1 MSSRVD
7 SKNPSVKRTVVLHS
21 SRAAPPETH
30 NTDYE
35 LSISSQ
41 IASSTLQVAESR
53 PTPAA
58 GHSPESPRSVGQLD
72 AETRALFHL
81 RLRLCCLIASV
92 PFGFF
97 VACSATNFIQLL
109 GRGTVGWTG
118 FGLAVATLIGLAGS
132 AGFLFR
138 RQTLDETWLRVLELA
153 IFGAMAGCIAYW
165 EFAVLTATPGLVD
178 ADYQNLPPMTE
189 QVYVLAAALFVHF
202 CWFVLIVFHGVLVP
216 NTLARGAGVA
226 LGMCVAAVA
235 ISTVAAFTHPATGRN
250 AGVLF
255 AVSTTMLS
263 AAVGLS
269 IFGTAKT
276 EALREEV
283 RTARE
288 AVRELGQ
295 YRLRRKLGQG
305 GMGEVYLA
313 EHRLLKRPCALKRIH
328 PRFINNVDQLRR
340 FEREVQATAGL
351 RHPNTVEI
359 YDYGRADDGT
369 FFYVMEFVPGM
380 NLEEMVLKYG
390 PLAPDR
396 VVYIL
401 RQVCGALREAHRH
414 DLVHRDIKPSNILVV
429 SSGNPHD
436 LAKLVDFGLVHTINP
451 EADDPEHKLTRD
463 GLIVGTPEYMSPEQA
478 SAGML
483 DARSDLFSLGSVAFF
498 LLTGKEAF
506 HRGNAVKTLMA
517 VVSDEPEPVVNLNPF
532 VPPDLIAVLQMC
544 MAKQPENRFQNAA
557 ELDAALARCGCAG
570 SWTEA
575 RAHEWW
581 SRHTSQTADPGTDL
595 ASLPLRTESA
605 IHGT

>member
-1 MSSRVD
+1 MSSSVD
-7 SKNPSVKRTVVLHS
+7 PKQPPTNRTVMLHAN
-21 SRAAPPETH
+21 RAVPPETH

-35 LSISSQ
+35 LSHSSQ
-41 IASSTLQVAESR
+41 IVSSTLQTAESSSAH
-53 PTPAA
+53 PAA
-58 GHSPESPRSVGQLD
+58 EPSSLRRAFGQLD
-72 AETRALFHL
+72 AETRALFHQ
-81 RLRLCCLIASV
+81 RLRLCCLIAAV

-97 VACSATNFIQLL
+97 VVCAATNFIQLL
-109 GRGTVGWTG
+109 SRDTVGWTG
-118 FGLAVATLIGLAGS
+118 LGLAIFTLICLAGS

-138 RQTLDETWLRVLELA
+138 RQMLDEKWLRVLELA
-153 IFGAMAGCIAYW
+153 IFGIMATCIAYW

-178 ADYQNLPPMTE
+178 ADYQNMPSMTE

-216 NTLARGAGVA
+216 NTLARGVGVA
-226 LGMCVAAVA
+226 FGMCVTAVA
-235 ISTVAAFTHPATGRN
+235 ISVIVVFTHPATGRN

-255 AVSTTMLS
+255 AVSTTMLG

-269 IFGTAKT
+269 VFGTAKT
-276 EALREEV
+276 EELREEV

-288 AVRELGQ
+288 AMRELGQ
-295 YRLRRKLGQG
+295 YRLRRKLGHG

-328 PRFINNVDQLRR
+328 PRFVHNADQLRR

-359 YDYGRADDGT
+359 YDYGQADDGT

-390 PLAPDR
+390 PLPPDR

-429 SSGNPHD
+429 SNGHPHD
-436 LAKLVDFGLVHTINP
+436 LAKLVDFGLVHSVSPN
-451 EADDPEHKLTRD
+451 ADDPEHKLTRD

-478 SAGML
+478 SAGLL
-483 DARSDLFSLGSVAFF
+483 DARSDLFSLGSVAYF
-498 LLTGKEAF
+498 LLSGREAF

-517 VVSDEPEPVVNLNPF
+517 VVNEEPEPIGKLNPF
-532 VPPDLIAVLQMC
+532 IPADLLAALQTC
-544 MAKQPENRFQNAA
+544 MAKSPQDRFQTAA
-557 ELDAALARCGCAG
+557 DLEAALSRCDCAQG
-570 SWTEA
+570 WSES
-575 RAHEWW
+575 RASEWW
-581 SRHTSQTADPGTDL
+581 TRNSSRLADPGTDL
-595 ASLPLRTESA
+595 ASLPLRADAESN
-605 IHGT
+605 